1 MEWVATGDALD
12 GQPGPTKHAMKLDGF
27 DSVCGARRFVSAH
40 LQLAHGPEYDLVR
53 LDADDENLL
62 H

>member
-1 MEWVATGDALD
+1 VEWIATSDSSD
-12 GQPGPTKHAMKLDGF
+12 GQPGTTECAVSPDGLNA
-27 DSVCGARRFVSAH
+27 VLRTRWLESAH
-40 LQLAHGPEYDLVR
+40 LQLAHRPEYDLVR